1 MRRSGRVS
9 LSVLAAALLLSAC
22 AAIPSERDDTAV
34 SKRAAVQS
42 DVDAIFDRYRA
53 VRNAAVGLLDPKPLS
68 TVESGPVLAIDTGSF
83 EVSERLSTTQDEE
96 SQDLVVTDVQTPSF
110 TKYPLWFMATAYD
123 PAAKVNRVQIFERE
137 SAVEPWLLVAAPQT
151 VTSTELPELRRDGD
165 GAALTVAPSS
175 SAGMTM
181 SPQEAA
187 DAYARALGSN
197 GTSSEVE
204 QDDFIRQM
212 RDSFEANSSLEGVGI
227 TQDWAAEKVEHA
239 LRTEDGGALVFLTL
253 LRLDTYDVQPGVTVS
268 WPSGSPQEAFLT
280 EGISSSGK
288 LRYYHQVLLYLP
300 GGDGR
305 PRALGQYGGVVGAD
319 AE

>member
-1 MRRSGRVS
+1 MRR
-9 LSVLAAALLLSAC
+9 LSAIVAALALLLSAC
-22 AAIPSERDDTAV
+22 AIPAERDNPKPA
-34 SKRAAVQS
+34 KRAAEQA
-42 DVDAIFDRYRA
+42 DVDAIFSRYRA

-83 EVSERLSTTQDEE
+83 EVSQRLSTTQDEE
-96 SQDLVVTDVQTPSF
+96 SDQLVVTDVQTPSF
-110 TKYPLWFMATAYD
+110 TKYPLWFMATAFD
-123 PAAKVNRVQIFERE
+123 PVGKVNRVQIFQRD

-151 VTSTELPELRRDGD
+151 VVSTELPELRHDGD
-165 GAALTVAPSS
+165 GDALAVAPSS
-175 SAGMTM
+175 KAGMKM
-181 SPQEAA
+181 SPQDAA

-197 GTSSEVE
+197 GTSTEVE

-212 RDSFEANSSLEGVGI
+212 RDSFDANSSLEGVGV
-227 TQDWAAEKVEHA
+227 TQDWAAEKVEHT
-239 LRTEDGGALVFLTL
+239 LRTDDGGALVFLTL

-268 WPSGSPQEAFLT
+268 WPSGSPQEAFLS

-300 GGDGR
+300 GGNER

-319 AE
+319 AQ